1 MKVGEDGDD
10 KCFSGRWAMWMSH
23 SPAMDSFAGLG
34 TFVAHVEC
42 ARALMGDDVLPL
54 ASDVD
59 QSVRA
64 PSRLSCDGR
73 YRRR

>member
-1 MKVGEDGDD
+1 M
-10 KCFSGRWAMWMSH
+10 
-23 SPAMDSFAGLG
+23 
-34 TFVAHVEC
+34 AHVEC

-64 PSRLSCDGR
+64 LSRLSR
-73 YRRR
+73 YRRRRVERSGEISQSIINTVHDE